1 MNRDNQSLQTQIMDW
16 VSVIADIAR
25 RHGRNDFPEGIDAS
39 PTASAHL
46 CGLTVFY
53 RGRDVMRIK
62 THDMDVRMCHEKPCS
77 TTDISDISFLH
88 PQSRHAD
95 FHSGSPDH
103 LALWHARL
111 LQLSSFFAGSQQT
124 SPALKTVAQAA

>member
-1 MNRDNQSLQTQIMDW
+1 MSGENQIHQIIDR
-16 VSVIADIAR
+16 VRAIADIAR
-25 RHGRNDFPEGIDAS
+25 RHGLNDFPEETDTLS

-62 THDMDVRMCHEKPCS
+62 THDMDVRMCNEDS
-77 TTDISDISFLH
+77 TTPDTSDISFLH

-103 LALWHARL
+103 LAIWHARL
-111 LQLSSFFAGSQQT
+111 LQLSSFFAGSI
-124 SPALKTVAQAA
+124 SENAIARAA